1 MPSDGNIT
9 KKSITEAA
17 TVVKDRV
24 DLRDL
29 PYQPTLR
36 PLSGLRQAPS
46 QILDGRVRVRDQFV
60 DSTEAH
66 LGTCTAQA
74 LAAVI
79 DILRFEDNPDAPAV
93 SAGMLYR
100 HGRDI
105 EELETGNPKEG
116 LRSLRSAIKGF
127 YHNGVC
133 SDLLW
138 LTKGATPEDEQ
149 RKIIDRFG
157 EARKVPL
164 GSYYRLQPILNDY
177 HSALNEVG
185 VIYAAAEIHG
195 GWAQE
200 NVDKNGGKIALLDE
214 AGARE
219 IEGNHAFAI
228 VGYTPD
234 GFLVLNSWGPEWGRY
249 KLKRQPLAN
258 GGGLV
263 ETAVPGVA
271 LWTYQDWAE
280 RIIDGWVLRLGVSAP
295 EAFRFSFGRQGLG
308 DFMSGEIKVGST
320 PRHELLG
327 HYIHLDDGKF
337 VKTGSIPSD
346 TESLHATCR
355 RLEDNRVPE
364 GPDGSL
370 RKRYDK
376 VLLWLPGGS
385 EGTRDVLGHI
395 ASTKDYW
402 KNRQVYP
409 VTALW
414 CSDLMDQASSVLA
427 RIEQSAFELVHSP
440 GPDLDRR
447 IEQETRA
454 IGRAVWRDVLRS
466 AGKATN
472 KGTSNDRKRKPVDGA
487 LREAFLILSQLNAN
501 IELHVVAEGAG
512 AVLLHELIHN
522 CEDKEYLRIKSINFV
537 MPACT
542 VGDFR
547 RIYDEWLSQW
557 HSKLHVFV
565 ADRATSQRFR
575 LGRYNGSL
583 LDLAQMAFVERPPM
597 RGARAAGTKPAKAH
611 KPRKTE
617 EGSLLLGL
625 LRKSEILE
633 KFPGLDVKEIKH
645 PGGAEI
651 ISSLRSVSAG
661 REVSDLIHEV
671 MFGHRPETS
680 APEYGGNRP
689 APRGDEVRAAAKANI
704 VNALINTSSL

>member
-1 MPSDGNIT
+1 MPSDGIIS
-9 KKSITEAA
+9 KKTISEAA

-29 PYQPTLR
+29 QYQPTLR
-36 PLSGLRQAPS
+36 PLVGARAVPVQLG
-46 QILDGRVRVRDQFV
+46 DGRVRVRDQFA
-60 DSTEAH
+60 EASGAH
-66 LGTCTAQA
+66 VGTCTAQA

-79 DILRFEDNPDAPAV
+79 DILRLEDSPDAPGV
-93 SAGMLYR
+93 SAGMIYR

-105 EELETGNPKEG
+105 EELETGSPNEG

-133 SDLLW
+133 TDALW
-138 LTKGATPEDEQ
+138 QTKGASLADEQ
-149 RKIIDRFG
+149 RIVIERFG

-177 HSALNEVG
+177 HAALNEVG

-200 NVDKNGGKIALLDE
+200 HVDQNGGKIALLDE
-214 AGARE
+214 IKARE
-219 IEGNHAFAI
+219 VMGNHAFAI

-249 KLKRQPLAN
+249 KVKPQTKNN
-258 GGGLV
+258 GAEPAG
-263 ETAVPGVA
+263 APIPGVA

-308 DFMSGEIKVGST
+308 DFISGEIKVGST

-327 HYIHLDDGKF
+327 HYVHMDDGKF
-337 VKTGSIPSD
+337 VTTGSIPSD
-346 TESLHATCR
+346 VESLQATCR

-376 VLLWLPGGS
+376 ILLWLPGGS
-385 EGTRDVLGHI
+385 EGTRDLLGHI

-402 KNRQVYP
+402 KSRQVYP

-414 CSDLMDQASSVLA
+414 CSDLMDQASSLLDK
-427 RIEQSAFELVHSP
+427 IEQSAFELVRAP

-447 IEQETRA
+447 IEHEARA
-454 IGRAVWRDVLRS
+454 IGRAIWRDVLHS
-466 AGKATN
+466 AAEAAK
-472 KGTSNDRKRKPVDGA
+472 KGTSNDRKKAAIDGA
-487 LREAFLILSQLNAN
+487 MRQTFQILSKLNAD
-501 IELHVVAEGAG
+501 IEIHVVAEGAG
-512 AVLLHELIHN
+512 AVLLHELLRN
-522 CEDKEYLRIKSINFV
+522 FNKNEDLRIKTISLI

-542 VGDFR
+542 VSDFKQM
-547 RIYDEWLSQW
+547 YEDWLSQW

-565 ADRATSQRFR
+565 PDKATSQRFG
-575 LGRYNGSL
+575 LGRYQGSL
-583 LDLAQMAFVERPPM
+583 LDLAQMAFVENPPRRSS
-597 RGARAAGTKPAKAH
+597 RGADAKSGKKQRVLA
-611 KPRKTE
+611 TDD
-617 EGSLLLGL
+617 GSRLLGL
-625 LRKSEILE
+625 LKKAEIE
-633 KFPGLDVKEIKH
+633 KKFPGLDVKEIRH
-645 PGGAEI
+645 PGGAGRI
-651 ISSLRSVSAG
+651 GSLRAVSAG
-661 REVSDLIHEV
+661 KQASDLIHEV
-671 MFGHRPETS
+671 LFGHRPETS
-680 APEYGGNRP
+680 APDYGGNRP
-689 APRGDEVRAAAKANI
+689 APRGDEVRASAKNNL
-704 VNALINTSSL
+704 VNALINTSGL

>member
-1 MPSDGNIT
+1 MPSDGILS
-9 KKSITEAA
+9 KKAISGAA

-36 PLSGLRQAPS
+36 PLAGYMPVPAQLTNGG
-46 QILDGRVRVRDQFV
+46 IRVRDQFAESI
-60 DSTEAH
+60 DAQ

-79 DILRFEDNPDAPAV
+79 DILRLEDNPEAPGV

-105 EELETGNPKEG
+105 EEQETGNPNEG

-133 SDLLW
+133 SDALW
-138 LTKGATPEDEQ
+138 QTKGASVEEEQ
-149 RKIIDRFG
+149 RKVIDRFG
-157 EARKVPL
+157 DARKVPL

-177 HSALNEVG
+177 HAALNEVG

-200 NVDKNGGKIALLDE
+200 NIDKNKGVIELLDE

-219 IEGNHAFAI
+219 VTGNHAFAI

-234 GFLVLNSWGPEWGRY
+234 GFLVLNSWGPEWGRHSLRPEA
-249 KLKRQPLAN
+249 KSN
-258 GGGLV
+258 GAEPV
-263 ETAVPGVA
+263 PVPVPGVA
-271 LWTYQDWAE
+271 LWKYQDWAE

-308 DFMSGEIKVGST
+308 DFISGEIKVGST

-327 HYIHLDDGKF
+327 HYIHMDDGKF
-337 VKTGSIPSD
+337 VTTGSIPSD
-346 TESLHATCR
+346 VESLAATCR
-355 RLEDNRVPE
+355 RLEDNRIPS

-370 RKRYDK
+370 KKRYDK

-385 EGTRDVLGHI
+385 EGTRDLLGHI

-402 KNRQVYP
+402 KSRQVYP
-409 VTALW
+409 MTAIW
-414 CSDLMDQASSVLA
+414 CSDLMDQAASLLA
-427 RIEQSAFELVHSP
+427 KIEQSAFELVRAP

-447 IEQETRA
+447 IEHESRA

-466 AGKATN
+466 AGEAAS
-472 KGTSNDRKRKPVDGA
+472 KGTSNDRKRKAVDGA
-487 LREAFLILSQLNAN
+487 MRQAFLTLSELNAD
-501 IELHVVAEGAG
+501 IEIHVVAEGAG
-512 AVLLHELIHN
+512 AVLLHEMLN
-522 CEDKEYLRIKSINFV
+522 NFDRKEHTRFKSVSFV

-542 VGDFR
+542 VKDFR
-547 RIYDEWLSQW
+547 RIYDDWLVAW

-565 ADRATSQRFR
+565 PDKATSQRFR
-575 LGRYNGSL
+575 LGRYSGSL
-583 LDLAQMAFVERPPM
+583 LELAQMAFVENPPVRRA
-597 RGARAAGTKPAKAH
+597 RGEAPKPGAAQ
-611 KPRKTE
+611 KPRRTDDA
-617 EGSLLLGL
+617 SRLLGL
-625 LRKSEILE
+625 LRKSEIAE
-633 KFPGLDVKEIKH
+633 IFPDLDVREIKH
-645 PGGAEI
+645 PGGAQI
-651 ISSLRSVSAG
+651 ISSLRAVSAG
-661 REVSDLIHEV
+661 KNVSDLIHEV
-671 MFGHRPETS
+671 MFGQKPETS
-680 APEYGGNRP
+680 APDYGGNQP
-689 APRGDEVRAAAKANI
+689 APRGDEVRASAKSNL